1 VRDSRHE
8 ARSALVVLFA
18 INLLNFFDRNMFGA
32 VAEPIRK
39 EWALNDSQIGW
50 LATAFTLLYAFMGV
64 PFGRLSDRWRRPK
77 ILGIGV
83 AVWSLLTAA
92 SGMAWSYTALF
103 AARVG
108 VGIGEASCAPASS
121 SLIGD
126 LYPGNQRARAFSF
139 FMLGLPL
146 GTLFG
151 NLVSGRLASAYGW
164 RVPFY
169 VACAP
174 GLVLALFAVQIP
186 EPSRGAAEA
195 APPAARPDE
204 GSPYWRILRIPTIRW
219 LIISGAL
226 FNFNMYTISTFL
238 PALLSRYHGLNLRDA
253 NAVAAIVLGA
263 VGIPGLLLGGWTAD
277 HVLRNRSNGRLLP
290 ATVSLLLA
298 APCIFLALTRP
309 AGSLV
314 SFSLLMGTG
323 CLFCYVYYSGVYAAI
338 QDVVQPGLRAT
349 AMAIYFFVMYLLG
362 GSAGPV
368 LTGKLSD
375 HFARLSMIRA
385 GENSITDAFR
395 AVGLHD
401 AMYVIPVCS
410 FMLSIVLF
418 AATRTVSKDTSELRV
433 WMTQPETKTPSAAK
447 VVG

>member
-1 VRDSRHE
+1 MRDPRHR
-8 ARSALVVLFA
+8 AQSALVILFA

-50 LATAFTLLYAFMGV
+50 LATAFILLYAFVGV
-64 PFGRLSDRWRRPK
+64 PFGRLSDRWNRPR

-92 SGMAWSYTALF
+92 SGMAWSYATLF

-126 LYPGNQRARAFSF
+126 LYPAGQRARAFSF

-146 GTLFG
+146 GTFFG

-169 VACAP
+169 VACVP
-174 GLVLALFAVQIP
+174 GLVLALLALRIP
-186 EPSRGAAEA
+186 EPTRGAAEA
-195 APPAARPDE
+195 APLAGRPDE
-204 GSPYWRILRIPTIRW
+204 GSPYWRVLRIPTIRW

-238 PALLSRYHGLNLRDA
+238 PALLSRYHGLNLKEA

-263 VGIPGLLLGGWTAD
+263 VGVPGLLLGGWAAD

-298 APCIFLALTRP
+298 ALCIFLALTRP
-309 AGSLV
+309 AGSVV

-338 QDVVQPGLRAT
+338 QDVVQPSLRAT
-349 AMAIYFFVMYLLG
+349 AMAIYFFAMYLLG
-362 GSAGPV
+362 GAVGPV

-375 HFARLSMIRA
+375 HFARLSMITA
-385 GENSITDAFR
+385 GESSITDAFR

-401 AMYVIPVCS
+401 AMYVIPLCS
-410 FMLSIVLF
+410 FILSLVLF
-418 AATRTVSKDTSELRV
+418 AATRTVSRDMNELQV
-433 WMTQPETKTPSAAK
+433 WMTQPQGETPSAAK
-447 VVG
+447 AAG